1 MSLSKVT
8 PCLWFD
14 GQAEEAAAFYT
25 SIFPNSFIT
34 TIQRYTD
41 AGKEYHG
48 REAGSVMVVEFT
60 LFNGQ
65 HTFTALNG
73 GPQFRF
79 SEAISF
85 QIDCEDQAD
94 VDYYWDR
101 LSVGGDESRQ
111 QCGWVVD
118 KFGLA
123 WQVIPR
129 RLKEMLSDN
138 DPAKS
143 SCVTQVMM
151 KMKKLDV
158 AQLERAFEGA

>member
-1 MSLSKVT
+1 MSLSKIT
-8 PCLWFD
+8 PCLWFNTE
-14 GQAEEAAAFYT
+14 AEAAAEFYT
-25 SIFPNSFIT
+25 SIFPNSSIT

-60 LFNGQ
+60 IFNGQ

-73 GPQFRF
+73 GPQFTF

-85 QIDCEDQAD
+85 QIDCEDQAE
-94 VDYYWDR
+94 VDYYWGA
-101 LSVGGDESRQ
+101 LSAGGDESRQ

-118 KFGLA
+118 RFGVA

-129 RLKEMLSDN
+129 RLKEMLGGG
-138 DPAKS
+138 DPVRSAR
-143 SCVTQVMM
+143 VTSAMM
-151 KMKKLDV
+151 TMKKLDV
-158 AQLERAFEGA
+158 ARLERAFEGA